1 MLEFLM
7 YRMKDFVSETSYREL
22 VCQFTVA
29 SRSDNIQGWVETVR
43 NVIGI
48 ESYETIKNEYRRDT
62 EEKNMC
68 ESRMNCTPK
77 ENKRTEIIFQED
89 IGALRLICMD
99 EDETE
104 ELFCD
109 ILYGVND

>member
-29 SRSDNIQGWVETVR
+29 SKSDNIQGWVETVR

-48 ESYETIKNEYRRDT
+48 DSYETIKNEYRRDL
-62 EEKNMC
+62 EEKNQS
-68 ESRMNCTPK
+68 ESRMHCTPK
-77 ENKRTEIIFQED
+77 EKQRTEIIFQED
-89 IGALRLICMD
+89 IGASLSICID
-99 EDETE
+99 EYETE

-109 ILYGVND
+109 ILYGINN